1 MNVLIFPAGTEI
13 AMEIR
18 NALKDEKHIH
28 LVGAT
33 SVPCHAE
40 MVFEDLV
47 DLPFVNDPDFIWKLN
62 DIISQYDI
70 DYIYPAHDDALL
82 FLMKNQYQINAAVVA
97 PGKSTV
103 EICRSKK
110 KTYEKLKGCYFIP
123 KTYPDADAV
132 DEYPVFIKPDIGQG
146 SQGARRIDSREE
158 LDRALADGTDYVI
171 CEYLPGEETTV
182 DCFTDCHGNLQF
194 FSQRTRDRIRN
205 GIAVRSH
212 NLPWQPW
219 IKSIAEI
226 LNDTL
231 YFLGAWFFQIKL
243 DSSGDWKLLEV
254 APRIAGTMGLTR
266 NMGVNLPLLT
276 LYAMEGQDVEIIK
289 NDYDILV
296 DRSFVSRYSPNTFY
310 NKVYVDFDD
319 TIIVKGKSNLMVMA
333 FLYQR
338 KSMGNSIYLITRH
351 NGNIL
356 DKMEQHHIPQ
366 SLFDG
371 IIIVGDGALKSEYIW
386 GDSIFIDDSFAE
398 RKEVR
403 ENSKVDVF
411 SVDMVE
417 SLIDWRI

>member
-40 MVFEDLV
+40 MVFEELEE
-47 DLPFVNDPDFIWKLN
+47 LPFVNHPDFIWKLN
-62 DIISQYDI
+62 EIIARYDI

-82 FLMKNQYQINAAVVA
+82 FLVMNDYRIHARVVA
-97 PGKSTV
+97 SFRNTV
-103 EICRSKK
+103 QICRHKK
-110 KTYEKLKGCYFIP
+110 ITYERLKGYLTP
-123 KTYPDADAV
+123 KVFPDADAV

-171 CEYLPGEETTV
+171 CEYLPGEEITV
-182 DCFTDCHGNLQF
+182 DCFTDHHGELRWVN
-194 FSQRTRDRIRN
+194 QRSRDRIRS
-205 GIAVRSH
+205 GIAVRSRYI
-212 NLPWQPW
+212 PYEPW
-219 IKSIAEI
+219 I
-226 LNDTL
+226 NDTADVINKNL
-231 YFLGAWFFQIKL
+231 DFVGAWFFQMKK
-243 DSSGDWKLLEV
+243 DSHGDWKLLEV

-266 NMGVNLPLLT
+266 NIGVNLPLLT
-276 LYAMEGQDVEIIK
+276 LYAMEKKEVEIFR

-296 DRSFVSRYSPNTFY
+296 DRAFISRYKPSINY
-310 NKVYVDFDD
+310 HRVYVDFDD
-319 TIIVKGKSNLMVMA
+319 TIIVKGKVNPMLIA
-333 FLYQR
+333 FLYQA
-338 KSMGNSIYLITRH
+338 KDKGKNLYLITRH

-398 RKEVR
+398 RKEVH